1 MAAQGEALRDRI
13 RLRSDRLSPAQRRLA
28 EYVLAHAHRVAFMTA
43 AELGH
48 AVGVSESTVVRFATA
63 LGYDGYPDLQRELQE
78 AVWSQLST
86 RERLELARSAPPAG
100 SVLDQVLREDV
111 ENLRTTLR
119 ETSRE
124 AFQQA
129 VDALHDARHVYLAGF
144 RSAATVAHYLAF
156 YLSFIRKD
164 VYRLHEAG
172 EVFEQLVTLSPD
184 DLVVAI
190 SFPRYSRLTVDVA
203 EFARERGA
211 RTLAITDSVLAPIA
225 RLADV
230 VLVAR
235 SQLTSY
241 VDSLAAPLSL
251 AAALLTALALKDR
264 QRTQQALAELE
275 RIWSKYHVYTVDA

>member
-1 MAAQGEALRDRI
+1 MGAKGDALRERI
-13 RLRSDRLSPAQRRLA
+13 RMRADRLSPAQRRLA
-28 EYVLAHAHRVAFMTA
+28 EFILAQPHRVAFMTA
-43 AELGH
+43 AELGQ

-63 LGYDGYPDLQRELQE
+63 LGYDGYPDMQRELQE

-86 RERLELARSAPPAG
+86 RDRLELARAAPAG
-100 SVLDQVLREDV
+100 TTVLDQVLREDLD
-111 ENLRTTLR
+111 NLRATLR

-124 AFQQA
+124 AFQRA

-156 YLSFIRKD
+156 YLSFLRKD

-190 SFPRYSRLTVDVA
+190 SFPRYARLALDVA

-225 RLADV
+225 RLADI

-264 QRTQQALAELE
+264 QRTQQHLAELE
-275 RIWSKYHVYTVDA
+275 RIWSKYHVYTVEG